1 MGDWWAGGV
10 RSVSVDFG
18 GWLVGLHSVWGFF
31 EGLAGEHRL

>member
-18 GWLVGLHSVWGFF
+18 GWLVGDSVWGFF